1 MQDILGLSRAV
12 VRRYAEH
19 DVLTFA
25 AAIAYK
31 VLYAIIPLLLF
42 GLGLAGGLGY
52 DERWTREWAPTVKD
66 AVSPRVFPVV
76 DEAAR
81 RVLQRAADVLDDRR
95 VGARRVDGVERRT
108 RDHGCVRPHLSEPHS
123 KRSFVE
129 RIVVSLALGL
139 GVAVLVLAAR
149 ACVTLVP
156 LPGWVRWPVA
166 AALLIGVFALLV
178 AYAPAERRPL
188 RWISVGTSL
197 AVAAWLGTSGAVG
210 WYVTSVADYGSIY
223 GALATVVI
231 LLTYLY
237 LATSAFLTGVE
248 LDDLLQDRARRRAR
262 TPPYRSIRHAHAR
275 LTDGSRPGH
284 TVPASG
290 SSPFQGAHR

>member
-1 MQDILGLSRAV
+1 MLSPSAKRHSEHGSGYTRYMQDILGLSRAV
-12 VRRYAEH
+12 IRRYAEH

-66 AVSPRVFPVV
+66 AVSPPVFQVV

-81 RVLQRAADVLDDRR
+81 RVLTEQQTFWMTAGLALTVWTVSSAARVIMDAFDRIYEP
-95 VGARRVDGVERRT
+95 RRE
-108 RDHGCVRPHLSEPHS
+108 
-123 KRSFVE
+123 RSFTE
-129 RIVVSLALGL
+129 RMVVSLALGL
-139 GVAVLVLAAR
+139 GVAVLVLAAT

-156 LPGWVRWPVA
+156 LPGWIRWPVA

-210 WYVTSVADYGSIY
+210 WYVTSVADYGSVY

-248 LDDLLQDRARRRAR
+248 LDDLLQDRARRR
-262 TPPYRSIRHAHAR
+262 
-275 LTDGSRPGH
+275 
-284 TVPASG
+284 
-290 SSPFQGAHR
+290 